1 MSSVPTWARET
12 TFDFTGSNLQWA
24 PVAGDSK
31 SFTTSQNGFTAI
43 VKLNETSSL
52 EYGKGYLNLPP
63 GARITIV
70 DDAGNVLN
78 MVKMEDIKNNG
89 FAYSGK
95 YGPEYEVIHGN
106 GNPLIHTGGSSGSV
120 VRLNSDHFYFVSDWG
135 YQVATVMVREKKIS
149 SEDLAYAENYVRSF
163 SFELTDNLVGVQS
176 AALNGNSLLIA
187 RSEKEISDARK
198 QMPTEEQ
205 IANHLVVDNPAHF
218 KQYNWIAILLPMP
231 MVDTCT

>member
-1 MSSVPTWARET
+1 MKKVFFALILGLMSSVPTWARET

-43 VKLNETSSL
+43 VKLNETSKL

-78 MVKMEDIKNNG
+78 MVKMEDKNNNG
-89 FAYSGK
+89 FVYSGK
-95 YGPEYEVIHGN
+95 YGPEYEVINGN

-120 VRLNSDHFYFVSDWG
+120 VRLNSDHFYFVSNWG
-135 YQVATVMVREKKIS
+135 YQVATVMVREKK
-149 SEDLAYAENYVRSF
+149 LALRTLPMLRTMCVRSP
-163 SFELTDNLVGVQS
+163 SS
-176 AALNGNSLLIA
+176 S
-187 RSEKEISDARK
+187 
-198 QMPTEEQ
+198 PTT
-205 IANHLVVDNPAHF
+205 L
-218 KQYNWIAILLPMP
+218 
-231 MVDTCT
+231 